1 MVSKKRVKLNV
12 EIDIY
17 IPSDVIANRTRIR
30 MVEDGIIKS
39 ISKGLYEKGLSFNI
53 KKFNFDIE
61 NNNKFN

>member
-12 EIDIY
+12 EIDID
-17 IPSDVIANRTRIR
+17 IPSDVIASRARIR

>member
-12 EIDIY
+12 EIDID
-17 IPSDVIANRTRIR
+17 IPSDVIASRTRIR

-61 NNNKFN
+61 NNSKFN

>member
-1 MVSKKRVKLNV
+1 M
-12 EIDIY
+12 EIDID
-17 IPSDVIANRTRIR
+17 IPSDVIANKTRIR